1 MTPDRPPRALTR
13 ALLALLGADSAE
25 EIAGDLHEEFV
36 AVAHTRGAARAR
48 LWYAGQVL
56 HLGSRAMI
64 RRLRRR
70 PRGTDP
76 QLQPG
81 PNPGD
86 SLMRSLLTDV
96 QHAVRTLTK
105 RPGLSALIVMTLS
118 LGLGA
123 NAAIFGLIDSL
134 ILRPF
139 TVPNLDRLV
148 MVSETTPAGG
158 RDTQETV
165 SPANYLDWKRQAD
178 VFDRFA
184 AFEWWDVNL
193 SGGDEPE
200 RVSGFF
206 VSADFF
212 SALGVEPA
220 IGRSFTL
227 DEETR
232 GQHQR
237 VILGYDLWQRRFAG
251 DRSIVGTTIQLDARP
266 YEVVGIA
273 PPGFGFPLGS
283 QLWAP
288 LSFDAK
294 GAALRTS
301 RYLSVIGHLAPG
313 KTLDDAAAQM
323 AVIGER
329 LAQQYP
335 DANRGHG
342 ARAMTLVRGMRD
354 QGLGPIVVLWQA
366 AAGFVLLI
374 ACANIANLL
383 LARGAE
389 RQRELAVRTALG
401 ASRGRIVRELLVESV
416 VLALAA
422 VPLSLG
428 VAWVSL
434 RAIRVNLPS
443 RLVRFVDGWQQMGVD
458 ERLVGFTIAISLL
471 TAIIFG
477 LLPALRAS
485 RPALAETLKDNGRGT
500 TAGRGRQR
508 LRNALVI
515 GEVAL
520 ALPLLVAS
528 GVSTLG
534 AYRFLN
540 GPQGYEPDGLLVMR
554 AVLPEATYA
563 NGADRRRF
571 AEQLLPRLLE
581 IPGVRSVGVSNALPA
596 GSGHPQQP
604 IEVEGK
610 PQVDPANP
618 VLIGSRSVSP
628 DLLSTLQIPLL
639 RGRGFTSADAAGAQE
654 VAIISKA
661 GADRHFPGLDPIG
674 QRLKIGDGPWLT
686 IVGVSG
692 DVIHQWFTQRNQA
705 TVYRPYAQRPTFNV
719 AIAIRAEGDLAA
731 LAGPARAAVRAV
743 DPAQP
748 VFDQMS
754 MREALHERTSGLQYV
769 AAIMGVFGVLALVLA
784 VVGVYSLMAYIMSQR
799 AHEIGVRIALGA
811 GRRDVLRLTV
821 GQAVRMAGLGVAI
834 GLLLASGVGRVMDAT
849 LEGVFSPDIRLPV
862 AFGAILLLSAA
873 AAGYVPGR
881 RATRIDPLTALRAD

>member
-1 MTPDRPPRALTR
+1 MTPDRPPRALAR
-13 ALLALLGADSAE
+13 ALLALLPGDSGE

-36 AVAHTRGAARAR
+36 ALAHTRGATHAR
-48 LWYAGQVL
+48 LWYAGQAL
-56 HLGSRAMI
+56 HIGARAMV
-64 RRLRRR
+64 RRVRHR
-70 PRGTDP
+70 PRGTDT
-76 QLQPG
+76 QRQPG

-86 SLMRSLLTDV
+86 SVMRSLLTDAR
-96 QHAVRTLTK
+96 HAVRMLIK
-105 RPGLSALIVMTLS
+105 RPALSALVVMTLS

-148 MVSETTPAGG
+148 MVSETTPSRGA
-158 RDTQETV
+158 DTQESV
-165 SPANYLDWKRQAD
+165 SPANYLDWKRQTD
-178 VFDRFA
+178 VFDRLA

-206 VSADFF
+206 VTADFF

-220 IGRSFTL
+220 VGRSFTP
-227 DEETR
+227 DEETHGNHR
-232 GQHQR
+232 R
-237 VILGYDLWQRRFAG
+237 VILGHDLWQRRFGG
-251 DRSIVGTTIQLDARP
+251 DRSIVGKTIQLDAQP

-273 PPGFGFPLGS
+273 PAGFGFPLGS
-283 QLWAP
+283 QLWGP
-288 LSFDAK
+288 LSFDA
-294 GAALRTS
+294 RTAERRNL

-313 KTLDDAAAQM
+313 KTIDDAGAQM

-335 DANRGHG
+335 EANRGHG
-342 ARAMTLVRGMRD
+342 ARVMTLVRGMRD

-401 ASRGRIVRELLVESV
+401 ARRGRIVRALLVESA

-422 VPLSLG
+422 VPASLA
-428 VAWVSL
+428 VAWVGI

-443 RLVRFVDGWQQMGVD
+443 RLVRFVDGWQTMGID
-458 ERLVGFTIAISLL
+458 ERLVLFTVAISLL
-471 TAIIFG
+471 TGILFG
-477 LLPALRAS
+477 LLPALRAT
-485 RPALAETLKDNGRGT
+485 RPALAEALKDSGRGT

-528 GVSTLG
+528 GVSSIG

-540 GPQGYEPDGLLVMR
+540 GPQGYEPDGLVIMR
-554 AVLPEATYA
+554 AVLPEAKYA
-563 NGADRRRF
+563 EAADRRRF
-571 AEQLLPRLLE
+571 VEELLPRLSLM
-581 IPGVRSVGVSNALPA
+581 PGVRSVGITNALPA
-596 GSGHPQQP
+596 GNGNPHQAVEFDGRPQT
-604 IEVEGK
+604 
-610 PQVDPANP
+610 DPANP
-618 VLIGSRSVSP
+618 VTIAFRSVSP
-628 DLLSTLQIPLL
+628 EFLPALQIPIL
-639 RGRGFTSADAAGAQE
+639 RGRGFTSADTAGSQE

-661 GADRHFPGLDPIG
+661 AADRHFPGVDPIG
-674 QRLKIGDGPWLT
+674 QRLKLGDGPWLI

-692 DVIHQWFTQRNQA
+692 DVIHHWFNQRNQP
-705 TVYRPYAQRPTFNV
+705 TVYRPYAQRPTFNL
-719 AIAIRAEGDLAA
+719 AIAVRADSDLAA

-769 AAIMGVFGVLALVLA
+769 AAIMGVFGALALILA
-784 VVGVYSLMAYIMSQR
+784 VVGVCSLMTYIMSQR
-799 AHEIGVRIALGA
+799 THEIGVRIALGA
-811 GRRDVLRLTV
+811 GRGDVLRLTV
-821 GQAVRMAGLGVAI
+821 GQAARMGGLGVAI
-834 GLLLASGVGRVMDAT
+834 GLLLATGVGRVMDAA
-849 LEGVFSPDIRLPV
+849 LEGVFASDIRLS
-862 AFGAILLLSAA
+862 FGFATILLLSAI

-881 RATRIDPLTALRAD
+881 RATRIDPLTALRAE